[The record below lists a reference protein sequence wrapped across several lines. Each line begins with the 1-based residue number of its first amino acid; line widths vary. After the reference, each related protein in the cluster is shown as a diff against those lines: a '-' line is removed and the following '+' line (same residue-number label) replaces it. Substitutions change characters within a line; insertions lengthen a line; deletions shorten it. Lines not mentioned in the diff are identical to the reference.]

1 MEVLILK
8 LLITYEKLLNKDLN
22 QELLALFKE
31 LLALF
36 EELLIKNS
44 L

>member
-22 QELLALFKE
+22 QELLALLKE
-31 LLALF
+31 LLALC

>member
-8 LLITYEKLLNKDLN
+8 LLITYEKLLNKDFN

-31 LLALF
+31 LLALL
-36 EELLIKNS
+36 EELLIKN
-44 L
+44 LL